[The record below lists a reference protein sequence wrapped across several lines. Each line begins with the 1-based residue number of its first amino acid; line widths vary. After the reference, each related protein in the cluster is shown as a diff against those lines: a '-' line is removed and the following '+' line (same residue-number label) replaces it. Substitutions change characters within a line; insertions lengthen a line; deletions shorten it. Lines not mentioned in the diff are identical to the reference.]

1 MLCRL
6 SIVVAAGDPK
16 FCFGITFLF
25 ASSESLGDVASLVD
39 WLRAGAI
46 WCASTTCSKNALVH
60 FSVSSEFSTLIFTL
74 YVYLTFNKC

>member
-16 FCFGITFLF
+16 FCFDITFLSG

-39 WLRAGAI
+39 WFRAGAI
-46 WCASTTCSKNALVH
+46 WCASTTCSKNLLDH
-60 FSVSSEFSTLIFTL
+60 SSEFSTLIFTL